1 MNLKDYKTQFIN
13 ALLTV
18 VEEEEANSFF
28 YIALDEL
35 MHMRRVDLV
44 LQEVVLSAEQL
55 AQWQGVL
62 EQLLTEKPIQYVF
75 GKAYFYGL
83 EFSVNE
89 HTLIPRPETEE
100 LMEWIIHTVKQQ
112 PLKQWRILDIGTG
125 SGCIPVTLA
134 KNISNAVVTSMD
146 VSEKALEVAKRNA
159 DHNGVSVRFLH
170 QDVLTTV
177 SIEEYDLIVSNPP
190 YVRHLEKIEIQKNVL
205 GYEPHLALFVD
216 DSNPLLFYR
225 KITELADAFLA
236 PGGHL
241 FFEINQYLANETLAL
256 FENTRLK
263 TTELRKDMRGN
274 DRMVHAEKK

>member
-75 GKAYFYGL
+75 SKAYFYGL

-100 LMEWIIHTVKQQ
+100 LVEWIIHTVKQQ

-170 QDVLTTV
+170 QDVLKTV

>member
-13 ALLTV
+13 ALFTV

-44 LQEVVLSAEQL
+44 LQEVILSAEQL

-75 GKAYFYGL
+75 CKAYFYGL

-100 LMEWIIHTVKQQ
+100 LVEWIIHTVKQQ

>member
-13 ALLTV
+13 ALLTI
-18 VEEEEANSFF
+18 VEEEEAKSFF
-28 YIALDEL
+28 YIALEEL
-35 MHMRRVDLV
+35 MQMRRVDLV
-44 LQEVVLSAEQL
+44 LKEVILSVEQL
-55 AQWQGVL
+55 AQWQCVL
-62 EQLLTEKPIQYVF
+62 EQLLAEKPIQYVF
-75 GKAYFYGL
+75 GKAHFYGL

-100 LMEWIIHTVKQQ
+100 LVEWIIHTIKQQ

-134 KNISNAVVTSMD
+134 KNISNAIVTSMD

-159 DHNGVSVRFLH
+159 NNNGVSVRFLH
-170 QDVLTTV
+170 QNVLNTV

-190 YVRHLEKIEIQKNVL
+190 YVRHLEKVEIQKNVL
-205 GYEPHLALFVD
+205 GYEPHLALFVED
-216 DSNPLLFYR
+216 NNPLLFYR
-225 KITELADAFLA
+225 KITELADVFLA
-236 PGGHL
+236 PDGHL

>member
-75 GKAYFYGL
+75 GKAHFYGL

-100 LMEWIIHTVKQQ
+100 LVEWIIHTVKQQ

>member
-100 LMEWIIHTVKQQ
+100 LVEWIIHTVKQQ

>member
-28 YIALDEL
+28 YIALEEL
-35 MHMRRVDLV
+35 MQMRRVDLV
-44 LQEVVLSAEQL
+44 LKEVVLSTEQL
-55 AQWQGVL
+55 AQWEGVL

-75 GKAYFYGL
+75 GKAHFYGL

-100 LMEWIIHTVKQQ
+100 LVEWIIHTVKQQ

-134 KNISNAVVTSMD
+134 KKISNATVTSMD
-146 VSEKALEVAKRNA
+146 ISEKALEVAKRNA

>member
-28 YIALDEL
+28 YITLDEL

-44 LQEVVLSAEQL
+44 LQEVVLSTEQL
-55 AQWQGVL
+55 AQWEGVL

-75 GKAYFYGL
+75 GKAHFYGL

-100 LMEWIIHTVKQQ
+100 LVEWIIHTVKQQ

-134 KNISNAVVTSMD
+134 KKISNATVTSMD
-146 VSEKALEVAKRNA
+146 ISEKALEVAKRNA

>member
-1 MNLKDYKTQFIN
+1 
-13 ALLTV
+13 
-18 VEEEEANSFF
+18 
-28 YIALDEL
+28 

-75 GKAYFYGL
+75 SKAYFYGL

-100 LMEWIIHTVKQQ
+100 LVEWIIHTVKQQ

-170 QDVLTTV
+170 QDVLKTV

-241 FFEINQYLANETLAL
+241 F
-256 FENTRLK
+256 LK
-263 TTELRKDMRGN
+263 SISIWLMK
-274 DRMVHAEKK
+274 H

>member
-1 MNLKDYKTQFIN
+1 
-13 ALLTV
+13 
-18 VEEEEANSFF
+18 
-28 YIALDEL
+28 

-75 GKAYFYGL
+75 SKAYFYGL

-100 LMEWIIHTVKQQ
+100 LVEWIIHTVKQQ

-146 VSEKALEVAKRNA
+146 VSEKALEVAKEMQIIMAYRC
-159 DHNGVSVRFLH
+159 VFYIRMFSKLFL
-170 QDVLTTV
+170 
-177 SIEEYDLIVSNPP
+177 S
-190 YVRHLEKIEIQKNVL
+190 KNMI
-205 GYEPHLALFVD
+205 
-216 DSNPLLFYR
+216 LLFRIHRMYAILKKLKFR
-225 KITELADAFLA
+225 KMSW
-236 PGGHL
+236 
-241 FFEINQYLANETLAL
+241 
-256 FENTRLK
+256 
-263 TTELRKDMRGN
+263 DMSLISLCFR
-274 DRMVHAEKK
+274 